1 MAEHFIKALKWY
13 FLCLTLIGG
22 TTCMMISQET
32 GSIRT
37 VFPGVVLYGV
47 AYVMAAFWK
56 DFRGRLLF
64 ASLSVFLLIAFGAQF
79 IPMILFIL
87 FGITDEFNP
96 YIIWAIATGLFGVPM
111 MTLVF
116 RKLD

>member
-13 FLCLTLIGG
+13 FLCLALIGG

-32 GSIRT
+32 GSMRT
-37 VFPGVVLYGV
+37 IFPGVVLYGV
-47 AYVMAAFWK
+47 AYVMAAFWRA
-56 DFRGRLLF
+56 FRGKLLF
-64 ASLSVFLLIAFGAQF
+64 VSLFVFLLIAFGVQF
-79 IPMILFIL
+79 IPMALFLL
-87 FGITDEFNP
+87 FDFTDEINP
-96 YIIWAIATGLFGVPM
+96 YLLWAAATGLFGIPL